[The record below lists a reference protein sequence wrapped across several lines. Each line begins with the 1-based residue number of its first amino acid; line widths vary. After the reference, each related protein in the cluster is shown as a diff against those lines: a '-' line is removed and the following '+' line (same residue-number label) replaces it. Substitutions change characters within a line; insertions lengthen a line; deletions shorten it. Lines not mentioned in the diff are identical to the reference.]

1 MGKYV
6 YSFWKLCS
14 CEMSQH
20 AEKLA
25 LYRFDY
31 QQVIKGLLKGRLLQC
46 KRACIA
52 LPSVIYFYNSWYPL
66 VGWVGVCNKCNAYV

>member
-1 MGKYV
+1 
-6 YSFWKLCS
+6 
-14 CEMSQH
+14 MSQY
-20 AEKLA
+20 AEKWA

-31 QQVIKGLLKGRLLQC
+31 QQVIKGLLKGRLLHFKRAPFTMQKMPFYIAKGRLLQC

-66 VGWVGVCNKCNAYV
+66 VG

>member
-1 MGKYV
+1 
-6 YSFWKLCS
+6 
-14 CEMSQH
+14 MSQY
-20 AEKLA
+20 AEKWA

-66 VGWVGVCNKCNAYV
+66 VG

>member
-1 MGKYV
+1 
-6 YSFWKLCS
+6 
-14 CEMSQH
+14 MSQH

-31 QQVIKGLLKGRLLQC
+31 QQVIKGLLKGRLLHFKRTPFTHQKMPFYIAKGRLLQC

-52 LPSVIYFYNSWYPL
+52 LPSVIYFYNLWYPL
-66 VGWVGVCNKCNAYV
+66 VG